1 MLLLR
6 QNTRH
11 GKREEGREQS
21 LLEPVLRKWA
31 EVDEPAEERLNIIKV
46 GNEPQEEDVKETERG
61 RGFKNR
67 GEGHRFWNHTDPS
80 MNPV

>member
-6 QNTRH
+6 QKTRH

-31 EVDEPAEERLNIIKV
+31 EVDEPAEERLNIKW
-46 GNEPQEEDVKETERG
+46 E
-61 RGFKNR
+61 
-67 GEGHRFWNHTDPS
+67 
-80 MNPV
+80 MNPRRRMSKKLKEDEVSRTVVKATDFGITLTRV